1 MQRSVWVGLAAIGV
15 VSLAGVTGCKGAQRE
30 VIVFFAPT
38 SPQSEHEA
46 ALRACT
52 GVAAH
57 TSPEP
62 IESGTHRVAPTSDV
76 RFRIDKANDHDIA
89 ELEKCLSK
97 QPGVVGVQDTMDT
110 T

>member
-1 MQRSVWVGLAAIGV
+1 MRASV
-15 VSLAGVTGCKGAQRE
+15 LAGSVVLLGVALTACKGTQRE
-30 VIVFFAPT
+30 VIVFFAADA
-38 SPQSEHEA
+38 PQTQHED

-52 GVAAH
+52 GVANH

-62 IESGTHRVAPTSDV
+62 IEPGTHRVAATSDV

-89 ELEKCLSK
+89 QLEKCLSK
-97 QPGVVGVQDTMDT
+97 QPGVIGVQDTMDT

>member
-1 MQRSVWVGLAAIGV
+1 MRTSRWVGSVATAVVLPLA
-15 VSLAGVTGCKGAQRE
+15 LTGCKGTQRE
-30 VIVFFAPT
+30 VIVFFAADA
-38 SPQSEHEA
+38 PQSDHEN

-52 GVAAH
+52 GVAKH

-62 IESGTHRVAPTSDV
+62 ISPGTHRVAPTSDV
-76 RFRIDKANDHDIA
+76 RFRIDNADDRDIA
-89 ELEKCLSK
+89 LLETCLTK

>member
-1 MQRSVWVGLAAIGV
+1 
-15 VSLAGVTGCKGAQRE
+15 LAGVSGCKGAQRE
-30 VIVFFAPT
+30 VIVFFAADST
-38 SPQSEHEA
+38 QSEHEA
-46 ALRACT
+46 ALHACT
-52 GVAAH
+52 GVARH

-62 IESGTHRVAPTSDV
+62 IAAGTHRVAPTSDV

-97 QPGVVGVQDTMDT
+97 QPGVIGVQDTMDT

>member
-1 MQRSVWVGLAAIGV
+1 MHVGV
-15 VSLAGVTGCKGAQRE
+15 VVGSVATTVVLLAGATGCKGTQRE
-30 VIVFFAPT
+30 VIVFFAADA
-38 SPQSEHEA
+38 PQSRHED

-52 GVAAH
+52 GAAPH

-62 IESGTHRVAPTSDV
+62 IEPGTHRVAPTSDV

-89 ELEKCLSK
+89 QLEKCLTS
-97 QPGVVGVQDTMDT
+97 QPGVIGVQDTMDT